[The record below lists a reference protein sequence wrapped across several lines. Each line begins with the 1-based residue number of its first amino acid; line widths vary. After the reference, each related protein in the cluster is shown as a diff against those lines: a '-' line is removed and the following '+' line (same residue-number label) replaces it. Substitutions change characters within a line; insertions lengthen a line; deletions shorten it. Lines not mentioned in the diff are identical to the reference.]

1 MKIAWTAVLLNLIP
15 PLEKWTRSNLRWG
28 QRRECPD
35 VRSVSRERTSV
46 NFIFRQT
53 NLMSCKI
60 MYWETGQMRDES
72 TKQAAQEY
80 LAAKLTEE
88 EQAYEAKLN
97 GETAVTRSPLVWK
110 RVKEAIFTQ
119 CSEWNAVTQ
128 EETLTCKETAIGD
141 LRIWCAARSKQM
153 TVHYDSRKLL
163 ITVKNAGRLEHE
175 KDVILR
181 IEGYRTGP
189 DRDDRD
195 ARLIRND
202 LPVNIDM
209 LLLGE
214 LRVLT
219 GIGRQRN
226 A

>member
-1 MKIAWTAVLLNLIP
+1 MDET
-15 PLEKWTRSNLRWG
+15 TR
-28 QRRECPD
+28 
-35 VRSVSRERTSV
+35 
-46 NFIFRQT
+46 
-53 NLMSCKI
+53 
-60 MYWETGQMRDES
+60 
-72 TKQAAQEY
+72 QAAQEY

-88 EQAYEAKLN
+88 EQKYEAEQNLALA
-97 GETAVTRSPLVWK
+97 TARSLMVWK
-110 RVKEAIFTQ
+110 HVKDAILAK
-119 CSEWNAVTQ
+119 CLEWNAITQ
-128 EETLTCKETAIGD
+128 EETLTCKETLLGD
-141 LRIWCAARSKQM
+141 LRVWCAARSKQM

-195 ARLIRND
+195 ARLMRNE

>member
-1 MKIAWTAVLLNLIP
+1 
-15 PLEKWTRSNLRWG
+15 
-28 QRRECPD
+28 
-35 VRSVSRERTSV
+35 
-46 NFIFRQT
+46 
-53 NLMSCKI
+53 
-60 MYWETGQMRDES
+60 MRNES

-97 GETAVTRSPLVWK
+97 GETAVARSPLVWK
-110 RVKEAIFTQ
+110 NVKDAIFGQ

-128 EETLTCKETAIGD
+128 EETLTCRETAIGD

-153 TVHYDSRKLL
+153 TVHYDSKKLL

-175 KDVILR
+175 KDLILR

-189 DRDDRD
+189 ERSDRD
-195 ARLIRND
+195 ARLMRNE
-202 LPVNIDM
+202 LPVNIEM

>member
-1 MKIAWTAVLLNLIP
+1 
-15 PLEKWTRSNLRWG
+15 
-28 QRRECPD
+28 
-35 VRSVSRERTSV
+35 
-46 NFIFRQT
+46 
-53 NLMSCKI
+53 
-60 MYWETGQMRDES
+60 MRDES

-88 EQAYEAKLN
+88 EQIYEEKHNLA
-97 GETAVTRSPLVWK
+97 TAVARSPLVWK
-110 RVKEAIFTQ
+110 RVKEVVFAQ

-153 TVHYDSRKLL
+153 TVHYDSEKLL
-163 ITVKNAGRLEHE
+163 IKVKNTGRLEHE
-175 KDVILR
+175 KDVVLR
-181 IEGYRTGP
+181 IEGYRTGS
-189 DRDDRD
+189 DRDDRE
-195 ARLIRND
+195 ARLMRD
-202 LPVNIDM
+202 ELPVNMEM
-209 LLLGE
+209 LILGE

>member
-1 MKIAWTAVLLNLIP
+1 ML
-15 PLEKWTRSNLRWG
+15 
-28 QRRECPD
+28 
-35 VRSVSRERTSV
+35 
-46 NFIFRQT
+46 
-53 NLMSCKI
+53 
-60 MYWETGQMRDES
+60 DES

-88 EQAYEAKLN
+88 EQIYEEKHNLA
-97 GETAVTRSPLVWK
+97 TAVARAHLVWK
-110 RVKEAIFTQ
+110 RFREVILAQ

-141 LRIWCAARSKQM
+141 LRIWCVARSTQM
-153 TVHYDSRKLL
+153 TVHYDSKKLS

-175 KDVILR
+175 KDLILR
-181 IEGYRTGP
+181 IQGYRTGS
-189 DRDDRD
+189 DRDERD
-195 ARLIRND
+195 ARLMRNG
-202 LPVNIDM
+202 LPANLDM
-209 LLLGE
+209 LILGE